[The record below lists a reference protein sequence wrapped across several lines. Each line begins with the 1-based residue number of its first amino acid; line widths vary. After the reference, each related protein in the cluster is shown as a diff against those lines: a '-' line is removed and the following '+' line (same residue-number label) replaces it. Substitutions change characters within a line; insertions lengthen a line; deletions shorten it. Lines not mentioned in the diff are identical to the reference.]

1 MKLINLRKSL
11 KQDFISAGIDEIDV
25 DYIISEVLGVSH
37 TELNLIDDVTSE
49 QLNKI
54 NAVVNL
60 RLTGKP
66 LDKIFNKKHF
76 YGLQF
81 IVNENVLSPRADS
94 ELLVETAVNVIKENN
109 LKSVLDLC
117 TGSGCIAIAIKK
129 NANVQITASDISIKA
144 LSIAKIN
151 AKNLNAEINFIHS
164 NMFEKIK
171 DKYDLI
177 VSNPPYIASD
187 EIDNLDVEVK
197 LHDPLLALDG
207 GELGLKYYNIIH
219 NNAKKYLNTNGYLL
233 LEIGEEQKKLVSSLF
248 TDFELLKCVK
258 DYGGND
264 RVLVFRKN

>member
-11 KQDFISAGIDEIDV
+11 QQDFISAGIDEIDV

-144 LSIAKIN
+144 LNIAKIN

-258 DYGGND
+258 DYSGNN
-264 RVLVFRKN
+264 RVLVFRKI